1 MTSIQGYL
9 TLLQECEDKQE
20 QGQCIK
26 IIKAKT
32 GYLTDLV
39 QEFYDLSVIE
49 NEQVDVE
56 CERVDINRIVTDCLI
71 EKYYESNQ
79 PFKQKILLYGYTEIT
94 LSVNELLKI

>member
-20 QGQCIK
+20 QGQYIK

-32 GYLTDLV
+32 DYLTDLV

-49 NEQVDVE
+49 NEQVDVK
-56 CERVDINRIVTDCLI
+56 C
-71 EKYYESNQ
+71 
-79 PFKQKILLYGYTEIT
+79 
-94 LSVNELLKI
+94 